1 MRKTLFILLL
11 LLLTSCGLPNNGGS
25 KGYKELEEGIVKIYD
40 NKDGLP
46 EFTAAAKKGNLE
58 VMKRKFLR

>member
-11 LLLTSCGLPNNGGS
+11 LLLTSCGLPNSGS